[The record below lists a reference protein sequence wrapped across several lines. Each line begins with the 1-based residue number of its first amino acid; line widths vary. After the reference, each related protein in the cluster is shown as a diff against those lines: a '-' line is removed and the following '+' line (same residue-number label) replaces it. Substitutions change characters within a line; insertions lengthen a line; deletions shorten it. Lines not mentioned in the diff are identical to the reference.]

1 MITIVTVVLVGLLAQ
16 LAHAHRRAVRRLGSR
31 QEQRPLPLAH
41 SPPVTVIR
49 PVKGVDVEQEAN
61 FRAALDTALP
71 FVIRATSYFASLA
84 LGVAMLATGHPWI
97 AGLAGLVFV
106 LEGLHYVSLH
116 RRVGGA
122 RVPLRLLWMAWMPY
136 LTTIPIGLSML
147 VRPELDWRGH
157 TYRLDGSARLR
168 TVVPE
173 AEQSTPSSGS
183 VPR

>member
-97 AGLAGLVFV
+97 AGLV
-106 LEGLHYVSLH
+106 
-116 RRVGGA
+116 
-122 RVPLRLLWMAWMPY
+122 
-136 LTTIPIGLSML
+136 IGLSML

-168 TVVPE
+168 KVVPE